1 MNRLK
6 ENQKI
11 EVGKGILFGLLVPFI
26 SFAVLLM
33 LNEKI
38 SALLFKEVLKEDLIL
53 DRKTVAIFA
62 ICFNLIPFHL
72 FDKKRQAKAMRGIM
86 LSTFMLVVLWLYVFG
101 KEALTLS

>member
-1 MNRLK
+1 MIRSK

-11 EVGKGILFGLLVPFI
+11 QVGKGILFGLLVPFI
-26 SFAVLLM
+26 SFAILLM
-33 LNEKI
+33 LNEKL
-38 SALLFKEVLKEDLIL
+38 SALLFAEVLKEDLIL
-53 DRKTVAIFA
+53 DRKTVAILA

-86 LSTFMLVVLWLYVFG
+86 LSTFMLVVLWLFIFG

>member
-1 MNRLK
+1 MNRLN

-26 SFAVLLM
+26 SFAILLM

-53 DRKTVAIFA
+53 DRKTVAILA

-72 FDKKRQAKAMRGIM
+72 FDKKRQAKTMRGIM
-86 LSTFMLVVLWLYVFG
+86 ISTFIHVLLWVYFFG
-101 KEALTLS
+101 KEAMTLS

>member
-6 ENQKI
+6 ENPKT
-11 EVGKGILFGLLVPFI
+11 EVAKGILFGLLVPFVSYAI
-26 SFAVLLM
+26 LLL

-38 SALLFKEVLKEDLIL
+38 SALLFTKVLKEDLIL
-53 DRKTVAIFA
+53 DSKTVAILS
-62 ICFNLIPFHL
+62 ICFNLVPFHL

-86 LSTFMLVVLWLYVFG
+86 FSTFILVVLWLFIYG